1 MWRKF
6 CRDYFFFLAEQIFCF
21 VMTGF
26 CLHFPWFQ
34 NSGSVAGIQN
44 WRSSAKFLVSASWC
58 LLQRASFGTAL
69 PFFPAVKQQ
78 AQLLSILKLS
88 WKLWLTIDS
97 KTTFTFPPL
106 FRLLRTCTTY
116 ASLSFWLFLLLLGVR
131 SIKKVLKKKKRR
143 LLTTKKILLQVT
155 DFQLNTQTQTAMGIG
170 LLSFLGTAPSGLA
183 ERKRHF
189 NRESGP
195 SSSLVMPLCGSMSA
209 WSRACCCRS
218 PVSKWGLRVSC
229 QIHFLSQPQVGS
241 ECR

>member
-1 MWRKF
+1 
-6 CRDYFFFLAEQIFCF
+6 
-21 VMTGF
+21 MTGF

-88 WKLWLTIDS
+88 WNLWLTIDS

-116 ASLSFWLFLLLLGVR
+116 ANLSFWLFLLLLGVR
-131 SIKKVLKKKKRR
+131 SIKKVLKKKKKEV
-143 LLTTKKILLQVT
+143 TNNKKK
-155 DFQLNTQTQTAMGIG
+155 F
-170 LLSFLGTAPSGLA
+170 APSYRFSAQYTNPDCNGY
-183 ERKRHF
+183 RSF
-189 NRESGP
+189 VFPWYSSFWSCRE
-195 SSSLVMPLCGSMSA
+195 
-209 WSRACCCRS
+209 
-218 PVSKWGLRVSC
+218 KET
-229 QIHFLSQPQVGS
+229 F
-241 ECR
+241 